1 MEQISVTDAA
11 ERKGC
16 SGQAVRDA
24 IKKGL
29 LDAVVIGRTFVVMT
43 TRKFET
49 WNPSP
54 NMQKGGRARWS
65 TPKDKPTKKARRSV

>member
-11 ERKGC
+11 KRKGC
-16 SGQAVRDA
+16 SGQAVRYA

-29 LDAVVIGRTFVVMT
+29 LDAVVIGRTYVVMT

-49 WNPSP
+49 WEPNP
-54 NMQKGGRARWS
+54 NIQKSGRARAA
-65 TPKDKPTKKARRSV
+65 KAKKSRRTA

>member
-11 ERKGC
+11 QRKGC

-29 LDAVVIGRTFVVMT
+29 LDAIVIGRTYVVMT

-49 WNPSP
+49 WQPVSIK
-54 NMQKGGRARWS
+54 QQAGRARWGK
-65 TPKDKPTKKARRSV
+65 PKKKRKA